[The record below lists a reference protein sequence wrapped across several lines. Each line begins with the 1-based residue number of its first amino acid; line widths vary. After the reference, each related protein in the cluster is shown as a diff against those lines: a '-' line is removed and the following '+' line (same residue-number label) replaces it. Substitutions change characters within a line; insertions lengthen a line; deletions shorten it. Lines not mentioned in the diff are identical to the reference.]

1 MEPEDTNPVLACA
14 LSGDTEGLQKWFE
27 NPEDPHHEQVSQM
40 VQETDA
46 VGRRVLFTACM
57 LGRSDVVRELV
68 KYGSDVNETTLR
80 GYSPLHCAAIWGQLE
95 CLKTLVELG
104 YNIQALNFLGER
116 AREVACR
123 YSKTDCVEFLDLAE
137 AKQSLQM
144 LISHIRDT
152 IADPEKVQGKL
163 NKEDKHTCLNTCLMK
178 LDWIQEAKDPT
189 IGEFLEQKKQLQ
201 DTLNPILSK
210 LTVPAPEPPLK
221 GTKS

>member
-1 MEPEDTNPVLACA
+1 MEPKDEDTNPVLACA
-14 LSGDTEGLQKWFE
+14 LSGDIEGLQKWFE
-27 NPEDPHHEQVSQM
+27 NPEDPHHEQAIQM
-40 VQETDA
+40 LQETDH

-68 KYGSDVNETTLR
+68 RYGSDVNETTLR
-80 GYSPLHCAAIWGQLE
+80 
-95 CLKTLVELG
+95 
-104 YNIQALNFLGER
+104 
-116 AREVACR
+116 
-123 YSKTDCVEFLDLAE
+123 E

-178 LDWIQEAKDPT
+178 SDWIQDAKDPT
-189 IGEFLEQKKQLQ
+189 IGEFVEQKKQLQ

-210 LTVPAPEPPLK
+210 LTVP
-221 GTKS
+221 GRF